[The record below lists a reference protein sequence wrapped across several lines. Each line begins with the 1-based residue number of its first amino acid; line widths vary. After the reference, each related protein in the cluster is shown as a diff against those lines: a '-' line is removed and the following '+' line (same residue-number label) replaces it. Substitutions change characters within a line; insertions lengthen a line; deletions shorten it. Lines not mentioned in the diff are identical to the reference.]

1 MPQPLHAHAW
11 DEETCTGRRIDAPA
25 HLQSVLDPDRRGRR
39 RAAKSTRSPGPG
51 GGEAW
56 HKSKNGRVVISRPF
70 PNASYR
76 TAQSNHIGDLV
87 VVHSLTY
94 RHPGDGYRGP
104 ALPDLTPDQIC
115 RLRTVVRSAI
125 PAAGPYS
132 YIMAVHPPA
141 LRRGVPAACLRR
153 CESS

>member
-87 VVHSLTY
+87 VVRSLTY
-94 RHPGDGYRGP
+94 RHPGE
-104 ALPDLTPDQIC
+104 LPWARVTRSYPRPNLQTQDRRQVSDPGC
-115 RLRTVVRSAI
+115 WTVFIYNGSPSAGSS
-125 PAAGPYS
+125 PRRAG
-132 YIMAVHPPA
+132 
-141 LRRGVPAACLRR
+141 CLS
-153 CESS
+153 ETL